1 MLAAITDLPENP
13 TLMDAVAYQ
22 ATGLAVVVFA
32 LSLLYLICTVIGA
45 GFKRSAARSAAAKAG
60 KAPSPAPASTSASA
74 RSVSPGSAAEP
85 ALSPETVAAISGAV
99 AAVLDGKHRILG
111 IRGLTEPV
119 EWTDSMLRSWSQAG
133 RLKHFDSH
141 KTR

>member
-45 GFKRSAARSAAAKAG
+45 GFKRSAARSAAAKTG
-60 KAPSPAPASTSASA
+60 GAPSPAPASASA
-74 RSVSPGSAAEP
+74 RPMSPGSAAEP
-85 ALSPETVAAISGAV
+85 GLSPEIVAAISGAV

-111 IRGLTEPV
+111 IRGVTEPV